1 MKRSFAPA
9 VGLMAWAVQF
19 TVIYGFSAVAC
30 ARGYA
35 RLAAFGIGVVPL
47 VITLTTTAGALALT
61 AWSLLVGLR
70 RQQRISSSRAATD
83 RFLAKAT
90 ILISGFSLIV
100 IAWHGLP
107 ALIVPVCSGCLS
119 AAHRGRAAIG
129 SRSRREQ
136 SARAHRACRDPRGS
150 PNSGRSLWRS
160 STGSVVSVSRLERLC
175 RMMSKSPSQS

>member
-1 MKRSFAPA
+1 MTRFFAPA

-47 VITLTTTAGALALT
+47 VILTTTAGALALT

-70 RQQRISSSRAATD
+70 RQQRISDSQATD

-107 ALIVPVCSGCLS
+107 ALL
-119 AAHRGRAAIG
+119 
-129 SRSRREQ
+129 
-136 SARAHRACRDPRGS
+136 D
-150 PNSGRSLWRS
+150 
-160 STGSVVSVSRLERLC
+160 ERVDEIIDTI
-175 RMMSKSPSQS
+175 SD